1 MSQINDFPIRL
12 TARDEDLVDVRVIVC
27 QGKAG
32 RATPLDQ

>member
-27 QGKAG
+27 QSKAG
-32 RATPLDQ
+32 RAAPLDQ